1 MSWKSILKD
10 DKGLGD
16 TVSRIT
22 KRLGIKECGGCKK
35 RKAKLN
41 KLIKYDE
48 SEEDAAFEQQIEMD
62 AVHGTGYYADKEK
75 WTLHLWTYNK
85 WYGDEMDPSEE
96 TFTGT
101 LEEAREWAVERL
113 DNYDASAEIER
124 YYGGS
129 GFTLD
134 DERGKTWMTEKDV

>member
-1 MSWKSILKD
+1 MSWKNILKD
-10 DKGLGD
+10 DTGLGD

-41 KLIKYDE
+41 KLIKYSDN
-48 SEEDAAFEQQIEMD
+48 
-62 AVHGTGYYADKEK
+62 TT

-113 DNYDASAEIER
+113 DNYDASAEIEK